1 MVQRVR
7 IRLLST
13 SVDSL
18 RGITD
23 ELTNISEKSGINM
36 KGPIP
41 FPTRKVI
48 IPVRKSP
55 CGNGTQTWE
64 HYEMKIHKRLIDLDA
79 DEKAMHLLMRL
90 NVPDDIRIEV
100 ELA

>member
-1 MVQRVR
+1 MVQRAR

-13 SVDSL
+13 TVESLTSVCAQL
-18 RGITD
+18 
-23 ELTNISEKSGINM
+23 EKIAEQASVRM

-64 HYEMKIHKRLIDLDA
+64 HYEMKIHKRLVDLDA

>member
-1 MVQRVR
+1 MVQRAR

-13 SVDSL
+13 TVESLTSVCA
-18 RGITD
+18 
-23 ELTNISEKSGINM
+23 ELSNISERAGVRM

-64 HYEMKIHKRLIDLDA
+64 HYEMRIHKRLVDLDA

>member
-1 MVQRVR
+1 MVQRAR

-13 SVDSL
+13 SVESL
-18 RGITD
+18 SHVCD
-23 ELTNISEKSGINM
+23 ELISISDIAGIRM

-41 FPTRKVI
+41 LPTRKVI

-64 HYEMKIHKRLIDLDA
+64 HFEMKIHKRLVDLDA
-79 DEKAMHLLMRL
+79 DENAMRLLMRL

>member
-1 MVQRVR
+1 MVQRAR
-7 IRLLST
+7 IRILST
-13 SVDSL
+13 TVESL
-18 RGITD
+18 TQICKELVAISQKAGIR
-23 ELTNISEKSGINM
+23 M

-90 NVPDDIRIEV
+90 NVPDDLRIEV

>member
-1 MVQRVR
+1 MVQRAR

-13 SVDSL
+13 TVESL
-18 RGITD
+18 SQICK
-23 ELTNISEKSGINM
+23 ELINISNKAGIRM

-64 HYEMKIHKRLIDLDA
+64 HYEMKIHKRLVDLDA

>member
-1 MVQRVR
+1 MVQRAR

-13 SVDSL
+13 TVESL
-18 RGITD
+18 TQVCK
-23 ELTNISEKSGINM
+23 ELTIISEKAGIRM

-64 HYEMKIHKRLIDLDA
+64 HYEMKIHKRLVDLDA

>member
-1 MVQRVR
+1 MVQRAR

-13 SVDSL
+13 SIDSL
-18 RGITD
+18 SNICE
-23 ELTNISEKSGINM
+23 ELSNISENAGIRM

-48 IPVRKSP
+48 LPVRRSP

-79 DEKAMHLLMRL
+79 DEKAMHQLMRL
-90 NVPDDIRIEV
+90 NVPNDIRIEV
-100 ELA
+100 ELS

>member
-1 MVQRVR
+1 VC
-7 IRLLST
+7 
-13 SVDSL
+13 
-18 RGITD
+18 D
-23 ELTNISEKSGINM
+23 ELISISDKAGIRM

-41 FPTRKVI
+41 LPTRKVI

-64 HYEMKIHKRLIDLDA
+64 HFEMKIHKRLVDLDA
-79 DEKAMHLLMRL
+79 DEKAMLLLMRL